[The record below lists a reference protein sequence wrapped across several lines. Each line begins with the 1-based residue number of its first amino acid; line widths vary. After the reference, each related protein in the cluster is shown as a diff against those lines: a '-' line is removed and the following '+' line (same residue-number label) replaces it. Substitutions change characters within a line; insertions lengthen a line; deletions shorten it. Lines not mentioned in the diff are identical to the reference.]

1 MQSIY
6 LDHNATT
13 PPRPEVIEVMARLQA
28 AGHGNPASGH
38 RPGQK
43 AHRLLEEARHGMAQ
57 VLGANLE
64 GTSPDRLILTSGGT
78 EANNLAVLGLACGSR
93 KIIDPC
99 IANDPGRSPVPR
111 RNPLDRRIDYAK
123 INKSPQ
129 LVISAIEHASIIG
142 PAEHLM
148 EEHGWRLDTLGVSTD
163 GVICADRL
171 QSLLSDRTGLV
182 SMMAA
187 NHEIGT
193 IQPIDRLAETCN
205 AAGVPLH
212 TDAVQMV
219 GRQPV
224 DFRRLGVAAL
234 SLAAHKFHGP
244 LGIGALLL
252 RHGVPLEPILFGGH
266 QQDGLRP
273 GTESV
278 VLAVGMW
285 TALRLWQEEQ
295 TELIS
300 QLTAL
305 RDRFESGLLAAW
317 PGLIPHGD
325 CAARLPQTSNIAFP
339 DFDGQQLFLALDAA
353 GVTCSLGAACTS
365 GAAEVSPTLL
375 ALGIPNSLARSS
387 LRFSLGRSTTEA
399 EIDEAVARIVR
410 VCSELGSR

>member
-1 MQSIY
+1 MRSRLAQMQSIY

-13 PPRPEVIEVMARLQA
+13 PPRPEVIEVMARLEA
-28 AGHGNPASGH
+28 AGHANPASGH
-38 RPGQK
+38 RLGQK

-57 VLGANLE
+57 ILGADLE
-64 GTSPDRLILTSGGT
+64 GTRPDRLIFTSGGT
-78 EANNLAVLGLACGSR
+78 EANNLALLGLARGSR
-93 KIIDPC
+93 K
-99 IANDPGRSPVPR
+99 S
-111 RNPLDRRIDYAK
+111 
-123 INKSPQ
+123 KSPR
-129 LVISAIEHASIIG
+129 LVISAIEHASVIG

-148 EEHGWRLDTLGVSTD
+148 ETHGWRLDTLGVSTD
-163 GVICADRL
+163 GVICDDRL
-171 QSLLSDRTGLV
+171 EALLSDRTGLV
-182 SMMAA
+182 SMTAA

-205 AAGVPLH
+205 AADVPLH

-219 GRQPV
+219 GKQPV
-224 DFRRLGVAAL
+224 DFRRLDVAAL

-252 RHGVPLEPILFGGH
+252 RHGVPIEPILFGGH

-295 TELIS
+295 AELTGR
-300 QLTAL
+300 LTTL

-317 PGLIPHGD
+317 PGLLPYGA
-325 CAARLPQTSNIAFP
+325 CAARLPQTSSIAFSAI
-339 DFDGQQLFLALDAA
+339 DGQQLFVALDAA

-387 LRFSLGRSTTEA
+387 LRFSLGHSTTEA

-410 VCSELGSR
+410 VCSEWGGR